1 MRTRTVVLSLA
12 LLIAGAI
19 GGAMLAPP
27 AADAV
32 SREMIE
38 LQQSVATILQNQ
50 QDMRNDIDS
59 RFAVT
64 QTLIKQA
71 NDATTQ
77 LSLAMG
83 SLQKTFQDN
92 QASSGAN
99 SSSLAQQ
106 VSSVSD
112 NLQEMQARL
121 DKLAQQMT
129 DIQSTL
135 QTINA
140 KVSTPAPAT
149 SQTSAPNTSP
159 DGPGTQQPMGS
170 QPAGTQPAMTQP
182 ASLAQPSAGLQPIS
196 GDTLYSNAV
205 RDYNS
210 HHYDLSRQELSDY
223 LRSFPDGPYAPDAQ
237 FYLGEMSYLQGAYNS
252 AISSYD
258 KVIVNYRRSRLVAPA
273 MLEKGRALA
282 ELGKRTRA
290 EQEFRQ
296 VIRMYPGTAEAKR
309 AQDELRRLPK
319 K

>member
-1 MRTRTVVLSLA
+1 MRARTFVLSFA
-12 LLIAGAI
+12 LVIAGAI

-32 SREMIE
+32 SREIIE
-38 LQQSVATILQNQ
+38 IQQNISQILQNQ
-50 QDMRNDIDS
+50 QDIRNDMDS
-59 RFAVT
+59 KFAVT

-77 LSLAMG
+77 LSVAFG
-83 SLQKTFQDN
+83 SMQKTFQDT

-99 SSSLAQQ
+99 NSALAQQ
-106 VSSVSD
+106 VSSVAD
-112 NLQEMQARL
+112 NMQELQARL

-129 DIQSTL
+129 DMQSTL
-135 QTINA
+135 QQINA
-140 KVSTPAPAT
+140 KVSTPAPTAT
-149 SQTSAPNTSP
+149 QTLAPSTSP
-159 DGPGTQQPMGS
+159 DGPATQSPT
-170 QPAGTQPAMTQP
+170 GTQPAT
-182 ASLAQPSAGLQPIS
+182 AQPTSLSQPNTGLQPIS

-223 LRSFPDGPYAPDAQ
+223 LKNFPDGPYAPDAQ

-252 AISSYD
+252 AIDAYD
-258 KVIVNYRRSRLVAPA
+258 KVIVNYRKSHLVAPA

-290 EQEFRQ
+290 TQEFRE
-296 VIRMYPGTAEAKR
+296 VIRMFPGTAEAKR
-309 AQDELRRLPK
+309 AQDELHRLSH
-319 K
+319 